1 MRIRLDNLPK
11 EYQKKLCERTL
22 TQETIYSLTFS
33 ISQKYRKQKQL
44 LIRVAILRVI
54 LTLVMAAASF
64 ISPAAARG
72 NRIVILGSC
81 AVALIL
87 ELLIIAG
94 IYYIAVTRVPRQF
107 SRCLA
112 KGYPELTSFYSY
124 EAILSGQLEAS
135 GQSRQLPFSLYI
147 EDVFHLDDSHDV
159 IVSGFAHGLI
169 TRNQSVYI
177 IDPKDPAKGKY
188 AAIVTQIETGPGQPA
203 QQAADCPSA
212 LRLQNGQDFPICPGM
227 YLYRDNF

>member
-11 EYQKKLCERTL
+11 EYQKKLRERTL
-22 TQETIYSLTFS
+22 TQETIYSLACS
-33 ISQKYRKQKQL
+33 ISQKYRQQKRL
-44 LIRVAILRVI
+44 LIRVAILLVI
-54 LTLVMAAASF
+54 LTLVMAAASW

-72 NRIVILGSC
+72 NRLVILASC
-81 AVALIL
+81 GAALIL
-87 ELLIIAG
+87 ELMILAAM
-94 IYYIAVTRVPRQF
+94 YYIAFTRVPRQF
-107 SRCLA
+107 IRCLA

-147 EDVFHLDDSHDV
+147 EDVFHLRDSHDI

-169 TRNQSVYI
+169 TRSQSVSI

-188 AAIVTQIETGPGQPA
+188 AAIVTRIETGPGQPA
-203 QQAADCPSA
+203 RQAADCHAA
-212 LRLQNGQDFPICPGM
+212 LRLQNGQDFPISPGM